1 MARLALGKELL
12 RARVPPWVTTWW
24 HSQALRHGFKFG
36 DGPALGEFW
45 EAIARGDYK
54 IVCTLENNCATVIPE
69 GEAEDAEPEEPASS
83 GRENNKN

>member
-45 EAIARGDYK
+45 EAIARGDFE
-54 IVCTLENNCATVIPE
+54 IVCTSQNNCATVISE
-69 GEAEDAEPEEPASS
+69 GEAEDAEPKTITGEAESNES
-83 GRENNKN
+83 

>member
-24 HSQALRHGFKFG
+24 HSQALRHGFQFG

-45 EAIARGDYK
+45 EAIAKGDFE
-54 IVCTLENNCATVIPE
+54 IVCTSQNNCATVILE
-69 GEAEDAEPEEPASS
+69 GEAEDVEPERPASM
-83 GRENNKN
+83 GKQNKK

>member
-12 RARVPPWVTTWW
+12 RARVPPWVITWW
-24 HSQALRHGFKFG
+24 HSQALRHGFRFG

-54 IVCTLENNCATVIPE
+54 IVCASQNNCATVISE
-69 GEAEDAEPEEPASS
+69 GETEEVEP
-83 GRENNKN
+83 GNNSKDKKHVSNV